1 MITETEALK
10 SLDISDFRHP
20 TKDTMI
26 KMVSMLDQMDPE
38 VAEKI
43 LEQFPEFASTAK
55 GILTEYK
62 ELLDEGLKSNNESIK
77 EVYDTYNTIINSLQK
92 ELENEDLTFEQRKY
106 ILEKMSDIAERVDK
120 KDTENK
126 KFIIKLVKIAAAVVA
141 SAVFAVAS
149 PLGGDTQIGTD
160 DRGRRV

>member
-43 LEQFPEFASTAK
+43 LEQFPEFASTAR
-55 GILTEYK
+55 EY
-62 ELLDEGLKSNNESIK
+62 
-77 EVYDTYNTIINSLQK
+77 
-92 ELENEDLTFEQRKY
+92 
-106 ILEKMSDIAERVDK
+106 
-120 KDTENK
+120 
-126 KFIIKLVKIAAAVVA
+126 
-141 SAVFAVAS
+141 
-149 PLGGDTQIGTD
+149 
-160 DRGRRV
+160 

>member
-43 LEQFPEFASTAK
+43 LEQCPEFAST
-55 GILTEYK
+55 L
-62 ELLDEGLKSNNESIK
+62 
-77 EVYDTYNTIINSLQK
+77 
-92 ELENEDLTFEQRKY
+92 
-106 ILEKMSDIAERVDK
+106 
-120 KDTENK
+120 
-126 KFIIKLVKIAAAVVA
+126 
-141 SAVFAVAS
+141 
-149 PLGGDTQIGTD
+149 
-160 DRGRRV
+160 